1 MIDKQALKGNLLL
14 LLTAIIWGSAFVAQ
28 RVGAQN
34 MGSFTFNGIR
44 FLLGALFLIP
54 IMKHYHYKKTDASL
68 KMAVRSSLSPG
79 ILLGAVLFIAASL
92 QQVGMI
98 YTTAGKAAFI
108 TGMYIIF
115 VPLAGIFFKH
125 PVTFKTIFSAV
136 LALIGL
142 YLLTVS
148 DTMTINIGDV
158 YQLIGAFFWTS
169 HILLIDYFV
178 KGHDALKLSVIQ
190 FSTTAVLSLVVG
202 TLFEETTLPM
212 LQSTVIPILYGGLLS
227 VGVAYTLQIVAQKFA
242 KPSHA
247 AIILSLEAVF
257 GVLAGVLLLGE
268 ILTNRGLAGIIL
280 MFCGMMVSQMQFSM
294 KKS

>member
-1 MIDKQALKGNLLL
+1 MIDRKALKGNLLL
-14 LLTAIIWGSAFVAQ
+14 LLTAAIWGSAFVAQ

-54 IMKHYHYKKTDASL
+54 IMKHYHTKKTTAPLIPAL
-68 KMAVRSSLSPG
+68 KSSLVPG
-79 ILLGAVLFIAASL
+79 VILGAVLFIAASL

-115 VPLAGIFFKH
+115 VPLAGVFFKH
-125 PVTFKTIFSAV
+125 PLTLKNIVSAV

-142 YLLTVS
+142 YFLTVS
-148 DTMTINIGDV
+148 EAMAINIGDV

-178 KGHDALKLSVIQ
+178 RSHDALKLSVIQ
-190 FSTTAVLSLVVG
+190 FLTTAVFSLLVG
-202 TLFEETTLPM
+202 MIFEVTTLAM
-212 LQSTVIPILYGGLLS
+212 IQITLVPILYGGLLS

-257 GVLAGVLLLGE
+257 GVLAGVLLLSE
-268 ILTNRGLAGIIL
+268 VLTSRGLAGILL
-280 MFCGMMVSQMQFSM
+280 MFSGMMVSQMNVTL